1 MIFRS
6 YCIMVRVIHLV
17 AAILILSALAMPALG
32 DDAIKRELVEQV
44 SEVKLPVLARYQE
57 LSLMHRQIL
66 ITLQTLPSDQ
76 ITGNTREWV
85 NIAAGN
91 NGILKKFNSINDL
104 ASKGDPQSHKTALT
118 DATRLKSDINSLE
131 GYAQA
136 KDNFITSYPK
146 TALSHF
152 FADQGEYFEA
162 LAETEIDTR
171 IEIDYLSHALTA
183 YKEAEDITKTTY
195 IDLKVK
201 KLKSEYQFDMEIV
214 NTSSQIGDAKFEQ
227 ASYGFNHTSNPVAVA
242 TGILSARTAKR
253 ELSTVYKLYL
263 KHGDERAVQIDEQL
277 LEIDQI
283 HTELVDLFLKY
294 ASVFVAFFIVVL
306 VGVLS
311 LMFKWTHAVD
321 DTLLGDEVI
330 Q

>member
-1 MIFRS
+1 
-6 YCIMVRVIHLV
+6 MVRVIHLV
-17 AAILILSALAMPALG
+17 TAILILSALAMPALG
-32 DDAIKRELVEQV
+32 DGAIKRELVEQV

-91 NGILKKFNSINDL
+91 KGILKKFNNINDL

-118 DATRLKSDINSLE
+118 DATRLKSDINSLD

-171 IEIDYLSHALTA
+171 MEIDYLSHALTA

-214 NTSSQIGDAKFEQ
+214 NTSSQIGEAEFDE

-253 ELSTVYKLYL
+253 ELTTVYELYL

-294 ASVFVAFFIVVL
+294 ASVFVVLFIMVL
-306 VGVLS
+306 AGVLN

>member
-1 MIFRS
+1 
-6 YCIMVRVIHLV
+6 MVRVIHLV
-17 AAILILSALAMPALG
+17 TAILILSSLAMPALG
-32 DDAIKRELVEQV
+32 DDTIKRELVEQV
-44 SEVKLPVLARYQE
+44 SEIKLPVLARYQE
-57 LSLMHRQIL
+57 LNLMHKQIL

-91 NGILKKFNSINDL
+91 NGILKKFNNINDL

-118 DATRLKSDINSLE
+118 DAIRLKSDINSLV

-171 IEIDYLSHALTA
+171 MEIDYLSHALTA
-183 YKEAEDITKTTY
+183 YRKAEDITKTTY

-201 KLKSEYQFDMEIV
+201 KLKSEYQFDMEIAK
-214 NTSSQIGDAKFEQ
+214 TSSQIGEAKFEQ
-227 ASYGFNHTSNPVAVA
+227 ASYGSNHTSNPVAVA

-253 ELSTVYKLYL
+253 ELTTVYGLYL

-294 ASVFVAFFIVVL
+294 ASVFVVFFIVVL
-306 VGVLS
+306 VCVLS
-311 LMFKWTHAVD
+311 LMFRWTHAVD

>member
-1 MIFRS
+1 
-6 YCIMVRVIHLV
+6 
-17 AAILILSALAMPALG
+17 MPALG

-44 SEVKLPVLARYQE
+44 SEIKLPVLARYQE
-57 LSLMHRQIL
+57 LGLMHRQIL

-91 NGILKKFNSINDL
+91 NGILKKFNGINDL
-104 ASKGDPQSHKTALT
+104 ASKGDPQSHKTALS
-118 DATRLKSDINSLE
+118 DATRLKSDISSLE

-171 IEIDYLSHALTA
+171 IMIDYLSHALTA
-183 YKEAEDITKTTY
+183 YREAEDITKTTY

-214 NTSSQIGDAKFEQ
+214 NTSSQIGEAKFEQ

-253 ELSTVYKLYL
+253 ELTTVYELYL

-283 HTELVDLFLKY
+283 HAELVDLFLKY
-294 ASVFVAFFIVVL
+294 ASVFVVFFIVVL
-306 VGVLS
+306 VCVLS

>member
-1 MIFRS
+1 
-6 YCIMVRVIHLV
+6 MVRVIHLV
-17 AAILILSALAMPALG
+17 TAILILASLAMPALG

-44 SEVKLPVLARYQE
+44 SEIKLPVLARYQE
-57 LSLMHRQIL
+57 LNLMHKQIL

-91 NGILKKFNSINDL
+91 NGILKKFNNINDL

-152 FADQGEYFEA
+152 FVDQGEYFEA
-162 LAETEIDTR
+162 LAEAEIDTR
-171 IEIDYLSHALTA
+171 MEIDYLSHALTA
-183 YKEAEDITKTTY
+183 YREAEDITKTTY

-227 ASYGFNHTSNPVAVA
+227 ASYGSNHTSNPVAVA

-253 ELSTVYKLYL
+253 ELTTVYGLYL

-294 ASVFVAFFIVVL
+294 ASVFVVFFIVVL
-306 VGVLS
+306 VCVLS
-311 LMFKWTHAVD
+311 LMFRWTHAVD

>member
-17 AAILILSALAMPALG
+17 TAILILSTLAMPVIG

-183 YKEAEDITKTTY
+183 YREAEDITKTTY

-201 KLKSEYQFDMEIV
+201 KLRSEYQFDMEIV
-214 NTSSQIGDAKFEQ
+214 NTSSQIGEVKFEQ

-242 TGILSARTAKR
+242 TGILSSRTAKR

-263 KHGDERAVQIDEQL
+263 KHGDERAVQIEEQL
-277 LEIDQI
+277 VEIDQI
-283 HTELVDLFLKY
+283 HAQLVDLFLKY
-294 ASVFVAFFIVVL
+294 ASVFVAFFIAVL

>member
-1 MIFRS
+1 
-6 YCIMVRVIHLV
+6 MVRVIHLV
-17 AAILILSALAMPALG
+17 TAILILSALAMPALG

-44 SEVKLPVLARYQE
+44 SEIKLPVLARYQE
-57 LSLMHRQIL
+57 LGLMHRQIL

-76 ITGNTREWV
+76 ITGNTRDWV

-91 NGILKKFNSINDL
+91 NGILKRFNNINDL

-118 DATRLKSDINSLE
+118 DATRLKSDINSLD

-162 LAETEIDTR
+162 LAEAEIDTR
-171 IEIDYLSHALTA
+171 MEIDYYEHALTA

-214 NTSSQIGDAKFEQ
+214 NTSSQIGEAEFGE

-253 ELSTVYKLYL
+253 ELTTVYELYL

-306 VGVLS
+306 VCVLS

>member
-1 MIFRS
+1 M
-6 YCIMVRVIHLV
+6 IHLV
-17 AAILILSALAMPALG
+17 TAIMILSTLVMPALG
-32 DDAIKRELVEQV
+32 DEAIKRELVEQV
-44 SEVKLPVLARYQE
+44 SEIKLPVLARYQE
-57 LSLMHRQIL
+57 LDLMHKQIL

-76 ITGNTREWV
+76 ITGDTRAWV

-104 ASKGDPQSHKTALT
+104 ASKGDPRSHKTALT
-118 DATRLKSDINSLE
+118 DATRLKSDINSLV
-131 GYAQA
+131 GYSQA

-146 TALSHF
+146 TALAQF
-152 FADQGEYFEA
+152 FVDQGEYFEA

-171 IEIDYLSHALTA
+171 MEIDYYEHALTA

-214 NTSSQIGDAKFEQ
+214 NTSSHIGEAKFEE
-227 ASYGFNHTSNPVAVA
+227 ALYGFNHTSNPAAVA
-242 TGILSARTAKR
+242 TGILSARTAER
-253 ELSTVYKLYL
+253 ELTTVHKLYL
-263 KHGDERAVQIDEQL
+263 KHGDGRAVQIDEQL
-277 LEIDQI
+277 LEIDHI

-294 ASVFVAFFIVVL
+294 ASIFVVFVIVVL
-306 VGVLS
+306 VCVLS
-311 LMFKWTHAVD
+311 LLFRWTHAVD

>member
-44 SEVKLPVLARYQE
+44 SEIKLPVLARYQE

-91 NGILKKFNSINDL
+91 NGILKKFNNINDL

-118 DATRLKSDINSLE
+118 DATRLKSDINSLD

-171 IEIDYLSHALTA
+171 MEIDYLSHALTA
-183 YKEAEDITKTTY
+183 YREAEDITKTTY

-214 NTSSQIGDAKFEQ
+214 NTSSQIGEAKFEE

-253 ELSTVYKLYL
+253 ELTTVYELYL

-283 HTELVDLFLKY
+283 HAELVDLFLKY
-294 ASVFVAFFIVVL
+294 ASVFVVFFIVVL
-306 VGVLS
+306 VCVLS

>member
-1 MIFRS
+1 
-6 YCIMVRVIHLV
+6 MVRVIHLV
-17 AAILILSALAMPALG
+17 TAILILSALAMPALG

-44 SEVKLPVLARYQE
+44 SEIKLPVLARYQE

-66 ITLQTLPSDQ
+66 ITLQTLPSAQ

-146 TALSHF
+146 TALSQF

-162 LAETEIDTR
+162 RAETEIDTR

-183 YKEAEDITKTTY
+183 YREAEDITKTTY

-214 NTSSQIGDAKFEQ
+214 NTSSQIGEAKFEQ

-253 ELSTVYKLYL
+253 ELTTVYELYL

-294 ASVFVAFFIVVL
+294 ASVFVVFFIMVL
-306 VGVLS
+306 VCVLS
-311 LMFKWTHAVD
+311 LMFKWTHAID

>member
-1 MIFRS
+1 
-6 YCIMVRVIHLV
+6 MVRVIHLV
-17 AAILILSALAMPALG
+17 TAILILSALAMPALG

-44 SEVKLPVLARYQE
+44 SEIKLPVLARYQE

-118 DATRLKSDINSLE
+118 DATRLKSDISSLE

-146 TALSHF
+146 TALSNF

-171 IEIDYLSHALTA
+171 IMIDY
-183 YKEAEDITKTTY
+183 
-195 IDLKVK
+195 
-201 KLKSEYQFDMEIV
+201 
-214 NTSSQIGDAKFEQ
+214 
-227 ASYGFNHTSNPVAVA
+227 
-242 TGILSARTAKR
+242 
-253 ELSTVYKLYL
+253 
-263 KHGDERAVQIDEQL
+263 
-277 LEIDQI
+277 
-283 HTELVDLFLKY
+283 
-294 ASVFVAFFIVVL
+294 
-306 VGVLS
+306 
-311 LMFKWTHAVD
+311 
-321 DTLLGDEVI
+321 
-330 Q
+330 

>member
-1 MIFRS
+1 
-6 YCIMVRVIHLV
+6 MVRVIHLV
-17 AAILILSALAMPALG
+17 TAILILSTLVMPALG

-44 SEVKLPVLARYQE
+44 SVIKLPVLARYQE
-57 LSLMHRQIL
+57 LGLMHKQIL

-104 ASKGDPQSHKTALT
+104 ASKGNPQSHKTALT
-118 DATRLKSDINSLE
+118 DATRLKSDINSLD

-146 TALSHF
+146 TALAQF
-152 FADQGEYFEA
+152 FTDQGEYFEA
-162 LAETEIDTR
+162 LAEAEIDTR
-171 IEIDYLSHALTA
+171 MEIDYLSHALTA

-201 KLKSEYQFDMEIV
+201 KLKSEYQFDMGIV
-214 NTSSQIGDAKFEQ
+214 NASLQIGGTKFEQ

-242 TGILSARTAKR
+242 TGILSSRTAER
-253 ELSTVYKLYL
+253 ELTTVYKLYL
-263 KHGDERAVQIDEQL
+263 KHGDERAVQIEEEL
-277 LEIDQI
+277 FEIDQI
-283 HTELVDLFLKY
+283 HTELVDHFLKY
-294 ASVFVAFFIVVL
+294 ASIFVAFFIMVL
-306 VGVLS
+306 VCMLS
-311 LMFKWTHAVD
+311 LLFRWIHAVD
-321 DTLLGDEVI
+321 DTLLG
-330 Q
+330 

>member
-1 MIFRS
+1 
-6 YCIMVRVIHLV
+6 MVRVIHLV
-17 AAILILSALAMPALG
+17 TAILILSALAMPALG

-44 SEVKLPVLARYQE
+44 SEIKLPVLARYQE
-57 LSLMHRQIL
+57 LGLMHRQIL

-91 NGILKKFNSINDL
+91 NGILKKFSSINDL
-104 ASKGDPQSHKTALT
+104 ASIGDPQSHKTALT
-118 DATRLKSDINSLE
+118 DATRLKSDINSLV

-162 LAETEIDTR
+162 LAEAEIDTR
-171 IEIDYLSHALTA
+171 MEIDYLSHALTA

-214 NTSSQIGDAKFEQ
+214 NTSSQIGEAEFEE

-253 ELSTVYKLYL
+253 ELTTVYELYL

-283 HTELVDLFLKY
+283 HAELVDLFLKY
-294 ASVFVAFFIVVL
+294 ASAFVVLFIVVL
-306 VGVLS
+306 VCVLS

>member
-17 AAILILSALAMPALG
+17 TAILILSTLAMPVIG

-76 ITGNTREWV
+76 ITGDTRTWV

-152 FADQGEYFEA
+152 FTDQGGYFEA

-171 IEIDYLSHALTA
+171 VKIDYLSHALTA

-195 IDLKVK
+195 IDLRVK
-201 KLKSEYQFDMEIV
+201 KLKSEYQFDMEVV
-214 NTSSQIGDAKFEQ
+214 NTSSQIGEAKFEE

-253 ELSTVYKLYL
+253 ELTTVHKLYL
-263 KHGDERAVQIDEQL
+263 KHGDERATQIEEKL
-277 LEIDQI
+277 VEIDQI
-283 HTELVDLFLKY
+283 HTGLVDLFLKY
-294 ASVFVAFFIVVL
+294 ASVFVVFFIVVL

>member
-1 MIFRS
+1 
-6 YCIMVRVIHLV
+6 MVRVIHLV
-17 AAILILSALAMPALG
+17 TAILILSALAMPALG

-44 SEVKLPVLARYQE
+44 SEIKLPVLARYQE
-57 LSLMHRQIL
+57 LNLMHKQIL

-91 NGILKKFNSINDL
+91 NGILKKFNNINDL

-152 FADQGEYFEA
+152 FTDQGEYFEA
-162 LAETEIDTR
+162 LAEAEIDTR
-171 IEIDYLSHALTA
+171 MEIDYLSHALTA

-227 ASYGFNHTSNPVAVA
+227 ASYGSNHTSNPVAVA

-253 ELSTVYKLYL
+253 ELTTVYGLYL

-294 ASVFVAFFIVVL
+294 ASVFVVFFIVVL
-306 VGVLS
+306 VCVLS
-311 LMFKWTHAVD
+311 LMFRWTHAVD

>member
-1 MIFRS
+1 
-6 YCIMVRVIHLV
+6 MVRVIHLV
-17 AAILILSALAMPALG
+17 TAILILSALAMPALG
-32 DDAIKRELVEQV
+32 DDAIKRELVGQV

-57 LSLMHRQIL
+57 LGLMHRQIL

-118 DATRLKSDINSLE
+118 DATRLKSDINSHE

-152 FADQGEYFEA
+152 FADQGGYFEA

-171 IEIDYLSHALTA
+171 MVIDYYEHALTA
-183 YKEAEDITKTTY
+183 YREAEDITKTTY

-214 NTSSQIGDAKFEQ
+214 NTSSQIGEAKFEE

-253 ELSTVYKLYL
+253 ELTTVYELYL

-294 ASVFVAFFIVVL
+294 ASVFVVFFIVVL

>member
-1 MIFRS
+1 
-6 YCIMVRVIHLV
+6 MVRVIHLV
-17 AAILILSALAMPALG
+17 TAILILSALAMPALG

-44 SEVKLPVLARYQE
+44 SEIKLPVLARYQE
-57 LSLMHRQIL
+57 LNLMHKQIL

-91 NGILKKFNSINDL
+91 NGILKKFNNINDL

-152 FADQGEYFEA
+152 FVDQGEYFEA
-162 LAETEIDTR
+162 LAEAEIDTR
-171 IEIDYLSHALTA
+171 MEIDYLSHALTA

-214 NTSSQIGDAKFEQ
+214 NTSSQIGEAKFEQ
-227 ASYGFNHTSNPVAVA
+227 ASYGSNHTSNPVAVA

-253 ELSTVYKLYL
+253 ELTTVYGLYL

-294 ASVFVAFFIVVL
+294 ASVFVVFFIVVL
-306 VGVLS
+306 VCVLS
-311 LMFKWTHAVD
+311 LMFRWTHAVD

>member
-1 MIFRS
+1 
-6 YCIMVRVIHLV
+6 MVRVIHLV
-17 AAILILSALAMPALG
+17 TAILILSALAMPALG

-44 SEVKLPVLARYQE
+44 SEIKLPVLARYQE
-57 LSLMHRQIL
+57 LGLMHRQIL

-91 NGILKKFNSINDL
+91 NGILKKFGSINDL

-146 TALSHF
+146 TALSNF
-152 FADQGEYFEA
+152 FTDQGEYFEA

-171 IEIDYLSHALTA
+171 MEIDYLSHALTA

-214 NTSSQIGDAKFEQ
+214 NTSSHIGEAKFEE

-253 ELSTVYKLYL
+253 ELTTVYELYL

-283 HTELVDLFLKY
+283 HAELVDLFLKY
-294 ASVFVAFFIVVL
+294 ASAFVVFFIVVL
-306 VGVLS
+306 VCVLS
-311 LMFKWTHAVD
+311 LMFRWTHAVD

>member
-1 MIFRS
+1 
-6 YCIMVRVIHLV
+6 MVRVIHLV
-17 AAILILSALAMPALG
+17 TAILILSALAMPALG

-91 NGILKKFNSINDL
+91 NGILKKFNKINDL

-118 DATRLKSDINSLE
+118 DATRLKSDINSLV

-171 IEIDYLSHALTA
+171 MEIDYLSHALTA
-183 YKEAEDITKTTY
+183 YREAEDITKTTY

-214 NTSSQIGDAKFEQ
+214 NTSSQIGEAKFEQ
-227 ASYGFNHTSNPVAVA
+227 ASYGSNHTSNPVAVA

-253 ELSTVYKLYL
+253 ELTTVYELYL
-263 KHGDERAVQIDEQL
+263 KHGDERAMQIDEQL

-294 ASVFVAFFIVVL
+294 ASVFVVFFIVVL
-306 VGVLS
+306 VCVLS
-311 LMFKWTHAVD
+311 LMFRWTHAVD

>member
-1 MIFRS
+1 
-6 YCIMVRVIHLV
+6 MVRVTHLV
-17 AAILILSALAMPALG
+17 TAILILSALAMPALG

-44 SEVKLPVLARYQE
+44 SEIKLPVLARYQE

-118 DATRLKSDINSLE
+118 DATRLKSDINSLV

-146 TALSHF
+146 TALSHL

-183 YKEAEDITKTTY
+183 YREAEDITKTTY

-214 NTSSQIGDAKFEQ
+214 NTSSQIGEAKFEQ

-253 ELSTVYKLYL
+253 ELTTVYKLYL

-277 LEIDQI
+277 LEIDRI

-294 ASVFVAFFIVVL
+294 ASVFVVFFVVVL
-306 VGVLS
+306 VCVLT

-321 DTLLGDEVI
+321 DTLIGDEVI

>member
-1 MIFRS
+1 
-6 YCIMVRVIHLV
+6 MVRVIHLV
-17 AAILILSALAMPALG
+17 TAILILSALAIPALG

-44 SEVKLPVLARYQE
+44 SEIKLPVLARYQE
-57 LSLMHRQIL
+57 LGLMHKQIL

-91 NGILKKFNSINDL
+91 NGILKKFSSINDL
-104 ASKGDPQSHKTALT
+104 ASIGDPQSHKTALT
-118 DATRLKSDINSLE
+118 DAIRLKSDIGSLE

-146 TALSHF
+146 TALSQF
-152 FADQGEYFEA
+152 FADQGGYFETRA
-162 LAETEIDTR
+162 DTEIDTR
-171 IEIDYLSHALTA
+171 MKIDYYEHALTA

-214 NTSSQIGDAKFEQ
+214 NTSSQIGEAEFEE

-253 ELSTVYKLYL
+253 KLATVHKLYL
-263 KHGDERAVQIDEQL
+263 KHGDERAVQIEEEL
-277 LEIDQI
+277 VEIDQI

-294 ASVFVAFFIVVL
+294 ASTFVVFFIVVL
-306 VGVLS
+306 ACVLS

-321 DTLLGDEVI
+321 DTMLGDEVI

>member
-1 MIFRS
+1 
-6 YCIMVRVIHLV
+6 MVRVIHLV
-17 AAILILSALAMPALG
+17 TAILILSALAMPALG

-44 SEVKLPVLARYQE
+44 SEIKLPVLARYQE

-104 ASKGDPQSHKTALT
+104 ASIGDPQSHKTALT

-152 FADQGEYFEA
+152 FTDQGGYFEA

-171 IEIDYLSHALTA
+171 VKIDYLSHALTA

-214 NTSSQIGDAKFEQ
+214 NTSSQIGEAKFEQ

-253 ELSTVYKLYL
+253 ELTTVHKLYL
-263 KHGDERAVQIDEQL
+263 KHGDERATQIEEEL
-277 LEIDQI
+277 VEIDQI
-283 HTELVDLFLKY
+283 HTGLVDLFLKY

-306 VGVLS
+306 VCVLS
-311 LMFKWTHAVD
+311 LVFRWTHAVD

>member
-1 MIFRS
+1 
-6 YCIMVRVIHLV
+6 MVRVIHLV
-17 AAILILSALAMPALG
+17 TAILILSALAMPALG

-44 SEVKLPVLARYQE
+44 SEIKLPVLARYQE
-57 LSLMHRQIL
+57 LNLMHKQIL

-91 NGILKKFNSINDL
+91 NGILKKFNNINDL

-162 LAETEIDTR
+162 LAEAEIDTR
-171 IEIDYLSHALTA
+171 MEIDYLSHALTA
-183 YKEAEDITKTTY
+183 YREAEDITKTTD

-227 ASYGFNHTSNPVAVA
+227 ASYGSNHTSNPVAVA

-253 ELSTVYKLYL
+253 ELTTVYGLYL

-294 ASVFVAFFIVVL
+294 ASVFVVFFIVVL
-306 VGVLS
+306 VCVLS
-311 LMFKWTHAVD
+311 LMFRWTHAVD

>member
-1 MIFRS
+1 
-6 YCIMVRVIHLV
+6 MVRVIHLV
-17 AAILILSALAMPALG
+17 TAILILSALAMPALG

-44 SEVKLPVLARYQE
+44 SEIKLPVLARYQE

-66 ITLQTLPSDQ
+66 ITLQTLPSAQ

-146 TALSHF
+146 TALSQF

-162 LAETEIDTR
+162 RAETEIDTR

-214 NTSSQIGDAKFEQ
+214 NTSSQIGEAKFEQ

-253 ELSTVYKLYL
+253 ELTTVYELYL

-294 ASVFVAFFIVVL
+294 ASVFVVFFIMVL
-306 VGVLS
+306 VCVLS
-311 LMFKWTHAVD
+311 LMFKWTHAID

>member
-1 MIFRS
+1 
-6 YCIMVRVIHLV
+6 MVRVIHLV
-17 AAILILSALAMPALG
+17 TAILILSALAMPALG

-44 SEVKLPVLARYQE
+44 SEIKLPVLARYQE

-91 NGILKKFNSINDL
+91 NGILKKFSSINDL
-104 ASKGDPQSHKTALT
+104 ASKGDPQSHKAALT
-118 DATRLKSDINSLE
+118 DATRLKSDINSLV

-146 TALSHF
+146 TALSNF

-171 IEIDYLSHALTA
+171 MEIDYYEHALTA
-183 YKEAEDITKTTY
+183 YKEAEDITKTAY

-242 TGILSARTAKR
+242 TGILSARTAER
-253 ELSTVYKLYL
+253 ELTTVYELYL

-294 ASVFVAFFIVVL
+294 ASVFVVFFIAVL
-306 VGVLS
+306 VCVLS

>member
-1 MIFRS
+1 
-6 YCIMVRVIHLV
+6 MVRVIHLV
-17 AAILILSALAMPALG
+17 TAILILSALAMPALG

-44 SEVKLPVLARYQE
+44 SEIKLPVLARYQE

-76 ITGNTREWV
+76 ITGNTRDWV

-91 NGILKKFNSINDL
+91 NGILKKFNNINDL

-118 DATRLKSDINSLE
+118 DATRLKSDIGSLE

-162 LAETEIDTR
+162 LAEAEIDTR
-171 IEIDYLSHALTA
+171 MEIDYYEHALTA

-214 NTSSQIGDAKFEQ
+214 NTSSQIGEAEFDE
-227 ASYGFNHTSNPVAVA
+227 ASYGFNHTSNPIAVA

-253 ELSTVYKLYL
+253 ELTTVYELYL

-283 HTELVDLFLKY
+283 HTVLVDLFLKY

-306 VGVLS
+306 VCVLS